1 MFELETLIAFGIG
14 AALVAVAPL
23 ATAIT
28 GRENG
33 LANSISNAGRSLTKQ
48 GLKLGIRLADASG
61 SLVGKVGHGLS
72 EAGESFTDLVAEAR
86 ADLEQAKP
94 SKKG

>member
-1 MFELETLIAFGIG
+1 MFELETIIAFGIG

-28 GRENG
+28 GKEHG
-33 LANSISNAGRSLTKQ
+33 IANSLSNAGRSLTKQ
-48 GLKLGIRLADASG
+48 GLKLGISVADATS

-86 ADLEQAKP
+86 ADLEQAKAA
-94 SKKG
+94 KKS

>member
-23 ATAIT
+23 AKAVT
-28 GRENG
+28 GRDHG
-33 LANSISNAGRSLTKQ
+33 ITTSISNAGRSLTKQ
-48 GLKLGIRLADASG
+48 GLKLGIAVADASAG
-61 SLVGKVGHGLS
+61 LVNKVGHGLS

-86 ADLEQAKP
+86 ADLEQAKA
-94 SKKG
+94 SKKS